1 MIATAMNILRHL
13 PLEIAMLAVAAVIAA
28 CFRPWSTLRQASLRS
43 PWLAALALLPWLWG
57 LQRLLPGGLDLQLS
71 GACLLVL
78 AFGWPL
84 AVLTLLP
91 VAALGGWIAG
101 VGAGHALA
109 AAAWNGVLP
118 ATLALAIGIAM
129 RRWLPRHLFVYI
141 LGRGF
146 IATALAVAAA
156 GWLQAVWQPLPQG
169 VEIGTLLTGRWLIAW
184 GEAFMTGMLTAIFVA
199 FRPEWLFTYSDRR
212 YLPQ

>member
-1 MIATAMNILRHL
+1 MDALTQA
-13 PLEIAMLAVAAVIAA
+13 PLEIAVLAAAAA
-28 CFRPWSTLRQASLRS
+28 AAAWFRPWSTLRQVSLRS

-57 LQRLLPGGLDLQLS
+57 LQRWVPGGLDLQLS

-84 AVLTLLP
+84 AVLTLMP
-91 VAALGGWIAG
+91 IAALGGWIAG
-101 VGAGHALA
+101 ASALHTLT
-109 AAAWNGVLP
+109 AAAWNGIVP

-146 IATALAVAAA
+146 LATAIAVAAA
-156 GWLQAVWQPLPQG
+156 GSLQAVWQPLPSG
-169 VEIGTLLTGRWLIAW
+169 VEIATLLTGRWLIAW
-184 GEAFMTGMLTAIFVA
+184 SEAFMTGMLTAIFVA

-212 YLPQ
+212 YLPR

>member
-1 MIATAMNILRHL
+1 MDAFTQA
-13 PLEIAMLAVAAVIAA
+13 PLEIAVLAAAAA
-28 CFRPWSTLRQASLRS
+28 AAAWFRPWSTLRQVSLRS

-57 LQRLLPGGLDLQLS
+57 LQRWVPGGLDLQLS

-91 VAALGGWIAG
+91 IAALGGWIAG
-101 VGAGHALA
+101 ASALHTLT
-109 AAAWNGVLP
+109 AAAWNGIVP

-146 IATALAVAAA
+146 LATAIAVAAA
-156 GWLQAVWQPLPQG
+156 GSLQAVWQPLPRG
-169 VEIGTLLTGRWLIAW
+169 VEIATLLTGRWLIAW
-184 GEAFMTGMLTAIFVA
+184 SEAFMTGMLTAIFVA

-212 YLPQ
+212 YLPR

>member
-1 MIATAMNILRHL
+1 MDAFTQA
-13 PLEIAMLAVAAVIAA
+13 PLEIAVLAAAAPAA
-28 CFRPWSTLRQASLRS
+28 AWFRPWSTLRQVSLRS

-57 LQRLLPGGLDLQLS
+57 LQRWVPGGLDLQLS

-91 VAALGGWIAG
+91 IAALGGWIAG
-101 VGAGHALA
+101 ASALHTLT
-109 AAAWNGVLP
+109 AAAWNGIVP

-146 IATALAVAAA
+146 LATAIAVAAA
-156 GWLQAVWQPLPQG
+156 GSLQAVWQPLPPG
-169 VEIGTLLTGRWLIAW
+169 VEIATLLTGRWLIAW
-184 GEAFMTGMLTAIFVA
+184 SEAFMTGMLTAIFVA

-212 YLPQ
+212 YLPR

>member
-1 MIATAMNILRHL
+1 MDEFSQAS
-13 PLEIAMLAVAAVIAA
+13 LEIAVLAAAAA
-28 CFRPWSTLRQASLRS
+28 AAAWFRPWSTLRQVSLRS

-57 LQRLLPGGLDLQLS
+57 LQRWVPGGLDLQLS

-91 VAALGGWIAG
+91 IAALGGWIAG
-101 VGAGHALA
+101 ASALHMLA
-109 AAAWNGVLP
+109 AAAWNGIVP

-146 IATALAVAAA
+146 LATAIAVAAA
-156 GWLQAVWQPLPQG
+156 GALQAVWQPLPAG
-169 VEIGTLLTGRWLIAW
+169 VEIATLLTGRWLIAW

-212 YLPQ
+212 YLPR